1 MMGFLVGA
9 VKILKAKDLQLMEK
23 IIKAQV
29 YTKMMIFKSN
39 KKVIEV
45 KVFQTIQMKFNKSK

>member
-29 YTKMMIFKSN
+29 YTKMMIFKSS

>member
-1 MMGFLVGA
+1 MMGFPVEA
-9 VKILKAKDLQLMEK
+9 VKILKAKDLQLTEK

-29 YTKMMIFKSN
+29 YTNMMISKSS
-39 KKVIEV
+39 KKIIEV

>member
-29 YTKMMIFKSN
+29 YTKMMSFKSS

>member
-23 IIKAQV
+23 IVKAQV
-29 YTKMMIFKSN
+29 YTKMMIFKSS

>member
-1 MMGFLVGA
+1 MMGFPIGA
-9 VKILKAKDLQLMEK
+9 FRILKAKDLQLMEK

-29 YTKMMIFKSN
+29 YTKMMIFKSS